1 MAVRHPRNMAGS
13 SGFPTAAGRLR
24 KRPSLWL
31 ESFACLVLVAITWL
45 VFGQT
50 LGHDFVDF
58 DDHWYVYENPSIT
71 RGLSMDGVIG
81 AFTHAHAGNWHPLTT
96 ISHMLDC
103 QLFGLKAG
111 GHHFTNVLLH
121 SIGVVLLFLV
131 LRQMTDGLWQ
141 SAFVASLFA
150 IHPLHVESVAWISE
164 RKDVLSALFFIL
176 TLFAYVHSARAP
188 SVRRYLAVAFVFALG
203 LMSKP
208 MLVTLPFVLLLLDY
222 WPLKRFSG
230 ERTRLTR
237 NIRRPAERPT
247 NVRGLSNR
255 TKVFGRAPKS
265 TRGGA
270 CAPRTALSLLIEKI
284 PLLALCAPSCAA
296 TLLAQRYGAGAI
308 DQLPFAWRLNNAAI
322 SYVAY
327 IWQMF
332 WPARLAAFYPHP
344 NDQLPLWQ
352 VFLAIAFLIAVSLLA
367 IHWRKERP
375 YIFTGWFWY
384 VGMLVPVIGLVQAG
398 EQARS
403 DRYTYLP
410 EIGLYTL
417 IVWGITDLIMPIITR
432 TFGSRSAAT
441 GGRSATRGSR
451 GVRAHGPLAFA
462 ESPRSSQSPGS
473 TLFCAVIASV
483 IIIALSWRAFVQT
496 SYWKNS
502 ETLWNHAL
510 AVTADNDA
518 AHNNLGYLFLQR
530 GELDSAISH
539 FETAL
544 QIRSRNSAVHYNFGG
559 AVIENNL
566 ANALARRGLPSE
578 AVGHYEKAV
587 KLRPGYGDPYLN
599 LGTVLFQQGRISDAI
614 AQWQMA
620 LATQPNDAGFHT
632 ALGNAFLKGELPKD
646 AIAEYEH
653 AARISTQDP
662 VPRNNLAW
670 LLATSSDAS
679 IRDGNRAIELAKQ
692 AVRLSHGKDPN
703 YLRTLAAAFAESGRF
718 AEAKET
724 AQQALQVAERGSNS
738 TLASAL
744 QDEIALYELGL
755 PYHK

>member
-1 MAVRHPRNMAGS
+1 MSKSGS
-13 SGFPTAAGRLR
+13 RSKKNTPEFFNSRLK
-24 KRPSLWL
+24 KRSSSRFA
-31 ESFACLVLVAITWL
+31 SFYVCLALIAITWL

-50 LGHDFVDF
+50 LGHDFVDV
-58 DDHWYVYENPSIT
+58 DDHVYVYENPSIT
-71 RGLSMDGVIG
+71 RGLSVDGVIG
-81 AFTHAHAGNWHPLTT
+81 AFTHAHARNWHPLTT

-103 QLFGLKAG
+103 QLYGLKAG

-121 SIGVVLLFLV
+121 SVAVVLLFFV
-131 LRQMTDGLWQ
+131 LRQMTGGPSRTGSIWQ

-150 IHPLHVESVAWISE
+150 IHPLHVESVAWVSE
-164 RKDVLSALFFIL
+164 RKDVLSAVFFML
-176 TLFAYVHSARAP
+176 TLGLYVRYARAP
-188 SVRRYLAVAFVFALG
+188 SLGRYLAVAVLFALG

-222 WPLKRFSG
+222 WPLNRVRRQTSDVRNQRSG
-230 ERTRLTR
+230 VSREPSARQRGYGDG
-237 NIRRPAERPT
+237 AGSV
-247 NVRGLSNR
+247 VRGR
-255 TKVFGRAPKS
+255 IFK
-265 TRGGA
+265 
-270 CAPRTALSLLIEKI
+270 LIVEKI
-284 PLLALCAPSCAA
+284 PLFALSAISCVA
-296 TLLAQRYGAGAI
+296 TLLVQNQSAGAI
-308 DQLPFAWRLNNAAI
+308 EQLPFMWRLNNAVI

-344 NDQLPLWQ
+344 NDQLPPWQ
-352 VFLAIAFLIAVSLLA
+352 VLLAIAFLIAVSLWA

-384 VGMLVPVIGLVQAG
+384 VGMLVPVIGLVQVG

-410 EIGLYTL
+410 QIGLYML
-417 IVWGITDLIMPIITR
+417 IVWGITDLIMPIMTCS
-432 TFGSRSAAT
+432 FGSRSVAT
-441 GGRSATRGSR
+441 GGRPATRGSR
-451 GVRAHGPLAFA
+451 GVRGGGPPASA
-462 ESPRSSQSPGS
+462 EIRRDYN
-473 TLFCAVIASV
+473 LFCAVIASV
-483 IIIALSWRAFVQT
+483 IIIALSWCAFVQT

-530 GELDSAISH
+530 GELDNAISH

-544 QIRSRNSAVHYNFGG
+544 KIRSRNAAGHYNFGG
-559 AVIENNL
+559 ALIENNL
-566 ANALARRGLPSE
+566 ANALARRGLVSE

-599 LGTVLFQQGRISDAI
+599 LGTVLFQQGRIVDAI

-670 LLATSSDAS
+670 LLAISSDAS
-679 IRDGNRAIELAKQ
+679 IRDGNRAMESAKQ
-692 AVRLSHGKDPN
+692 AVRLSRGKDPN

-724 AQQALQVAERGSNS
+724 AQQALQEAERGSNS
-738 TLASAL
+738 TLATAL